1 MAKSKAKIEL
11 GKLIMAHRTLE
22 AYAKERVCVKLAY
35 KIFLFRKKAAEH
47 EEFFSSKVN
56 GIIKECSLKD
66 DAGKLKCDENGN
78 ALIDKAKVEE
88 CKKAIAEVE
97 NLKVEKPSL
106 DFILEELSEIKMS
119 VEDLA
124 RLEDFIREEE

>member
-47 EEFFSSKVN
+47 EEFFSGKVN
-56 GIIKECSLKD
+56 GIINTCS
-66 DAGKLKCDENGN
+66 GRPEKLCDR
-78 ALIDKAKVEE
+78 VE
-88 CKKAIAEVE
+88 
-97 NLKVEKPSL
+97 
-106 DFILEELSEIKMS
+106 
-119 VEDLA
+119 
-124 RLEDFIREEE
+124 RFIRENGYTIKLAYGKFPDRPYDSKAVWADNSKIQQILKNK

>member
-56 GIIKECSLKD
+56 GIIIAPIKIKPGSESAFWKHHTQ
-66 DAGKLKCDENGN
+66 NSS
-78 ALIDKAKVEE
+78 KANV
-88 CKKAIAEVE
+88 I
-97 NLKVEKPSL
+97 PSTA
-106 DFILEELSEIKMS
+106 KM
-119 VEDLA
+119 
-124 RLEDFIREEE
+124 RE

>member
-1 MAKSKAKIEL
+1 MAKSKSEIKL

-47 EEFFSSKVN
+47 EEFFGDKAN
-56 GIIKECSLKD
+56 GIIKEYSLKD
-66 DAGKLKCDENGN
+66 DTGKTKYDANGN
-78 ALIDKAKVEE
+78 ALIDTAKTEE

-97 NLKVEKPSL
+97 NLAVEKPSL
-106 DFILEELSEIKMS
+106 DFTLEELSEIKIS
-119 VEDLA
+119 AEDIA
-124 RLEDFIREEE
+124 HLEDFITEEE